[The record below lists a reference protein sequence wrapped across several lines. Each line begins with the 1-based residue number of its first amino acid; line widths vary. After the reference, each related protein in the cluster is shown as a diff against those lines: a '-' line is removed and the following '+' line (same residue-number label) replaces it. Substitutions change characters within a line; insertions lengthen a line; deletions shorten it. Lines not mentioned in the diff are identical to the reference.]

1 MPKVVVRVLDP
12 YRAEW
17 YQQQGLH
24 TVCPTQVAIEM
35 LTDAVNGN
43 GASEAGVPEEAL

>member
-1 MPKVVVRVLDP
+1 VVGQIAQKRFGVGKVIVRVLDP

-17 YQQQGLH
+17 YREQGLH

-35 LTDAVNGN
+35 L
-43 GASEAGVPEEAL
+43 EEAVVSA